1 MNAKRQP
8 NHDTPTDGEP
18 GYDAVAAA
26 ASRLQDA
33 GSEVT
38 LDAVREALGDASAAA
53 VFKHL
58 SAWRAEHV
66 KPPELPR
73 PELPEA
79 VVNGLVDWVR
89 QFADQASAG
98 VRDSLAQSASDTE
111 ALLRASDSLGAERDA
126 LRLERDRALATS
138 ADQAEEIE
146 RLNAELRNARQ
157 IATEALVSKAKDQL
171 AIDGKDK
178 QLAELRAQLERNVT
192 AQAEES
198 DRRLAAEMELVGAT
212 TERDSL
218 AAELKEVRRQ
228 LETSYAERSN
238 LRAELEVL
246 RSKR

>member
-1 MNAKRQP
+1 MNAKRHP
-8 NHDTPTDGEP
+8 EHDTPTDGEP

-38 LDAVREALGDASAAA
+38 LDAVREALGDAPAAA

-58 SAWRAEHV
+58 AAWRAEHV

>member
-18 GYDAVAAA
+18 GYDAVAAV

-38 LDAVREALGDASAAA
+38 LDAVREALGDAPAAV

-58 SAWRAEHV
+58 AAWRAEHV
-66 KPPELPR
+66 KQPELPR

>member
-38 LDAVREALGDASAAA
+38 LDAVREALGDAPAAA

-58 SAWRAEHV
+58 ASWRAEHV

-98 VRDSLAQSASDTE
+98 VRDTLAQSASDTE